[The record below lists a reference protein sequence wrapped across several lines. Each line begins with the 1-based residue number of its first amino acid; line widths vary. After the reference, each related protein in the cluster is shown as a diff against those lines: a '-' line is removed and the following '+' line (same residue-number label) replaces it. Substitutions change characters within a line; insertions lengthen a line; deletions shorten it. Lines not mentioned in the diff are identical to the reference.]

1 MLTHESAGIVTVA
14 AFAAFEASVPNP
26 ATEKIDHYVMA
37 ITLPERVACDDP
49 LRSHTGS
56 WMEVCDALDA
66 YDGRPDLVEHVERLG

>member
-1 MLTHESAGIVTVA
+1 MSLSCRSPRARRFRGADFSVLAVEVT
-14 AFAAFEASVPNP
+14 E
-26 ATEKIDHYVMA
+26 EIDHCVMA
-37 ITLPERVACDDP
+37 VTLPERVACDDP